1 MVDFK
6 KLLEKRHSE
15 CNSKVEITSM
25 VEKTNEV
32 KDSENEMVN
41 GFRLSDEQQAAIDGI
56 RKFIKQKF
64 DIKDFECNLTGYAG
78 TGKTSITKLIIE
90 YLKSNGIRFAACA
103 PTHKAKYV
111 LSNMS
116 GTDAQTLHGF
126 LGLSPNL
133 DVESLDMKKLE
144 FKLNLENLKNAPLFG
159 VILVDECS
167 MVGKNMYKMLKKAA
181 IRFEAKII
189 TIGDE
194 AQIMPVNDLDVS
206 ETFNVKRRFV
216 LTKEFRQ
223 DSESALIPVLRKL
236 REKCLRDF
244 STNIAEHGSI
254 IVHNEPVSFV
264 RESVKRYREA
274 VDMADPDHC
283 KIIVYRNA
291 RVVQF
296 NELVRKCIFKNENKT
311 YCNGEF
317 LMGYDNFTFNDKQ
330 YFNSSDYIIC
340 EEPKQIMLTIPELNI
355 NVMAWKLC
363 LIDVVEKDSNL
374 INVIDTKSL
383 DSQVKAMWAEGAERL
398 RLEAIR
404 MAKEDKDNTGWIKY
418 FNCINCAAINSDL
431 VYENRV
437 IKKKTFDYGY
447 AISGHK
453 SQGSTYEHGFV
464 DMSDLFADRDELEL
478 RQLQYV
484 AMSRTK
490 NDCHLLI

>member
-64 DIKDFECNLTGYAG
+64 DINDFECNLTGYAG
-78 TGKTSITKLIIE
+78 TGKTSITKLIIK
-90 YLKSNGIRFAACA
+90 YLKNNGIRFAACA

-189 TIGDE
+189 TIG
-194 AQIMPVNDLDVS
+194 
-206 ETFNVKRRFV
+206 VKYR
-216 LTKEFRQ
+216 LT
-223 DSESALIPVLRKL
+223 
-236 REKCLRDF
+236 
-244 STNIAEHGSI
+244 
-254 IVHNEPVSFV
+254 
-264 RESVKRYREA
+264 Y
-274 VDMADPDHC
+274 
-283 KIIVYRNA
+283 
-291 RVVQF
+291 
-296 NELVRKCIFKNENKT
+296 
-311 YCNGEF
+311 
-317 LMGYDNFTFNDKQ
+317 
-330 YFNSSDYIIC
+330 
-340 EEPKQIMLTIPELNI
+340 LTAGN
-355 NVMAWKLC
+355 N
-363 LIDVVEKDSNL
+363 
-374 INVIDTKSL
+374 
-383 DSQVKAMWAEGAERL
+383 
-398 RLEAIR
+398 
-404 MAKEDKDNTGWIKY
+404 
-418 FNCINCAAINSDL
+418 
-431 VYENRV
+431 
-437 IKKKTFDYGY
+437 
-447 AISGHK
+447 
-453 SQGSTYEHGFV
+453 
-464 DMSDLFADRDELEL
+464 
-478 RQLQYV
+478 
-484 AMSRTK
+484 
-490 NDCHLLI
+490 